1 MMNTV
6 KSFLSSVM
14 DIAMAVIPLI
24 GVLGVIFGDAIPFVG
39 FDVVDNISML
49 INQLGSGGLIVVIT
63 LGILYALFRR

>member
-6 KSFLSSVM
+6 KSFLGSVM

-24 GVLGVIFGDAIPFVG
+24 VVLGIIFGDAIPFVG

-49 INQLGSGGLIVVIT
+49 ISQLGSGGLVGVIT

>member
-6 KSFLSSVM
+6 KSFLGSVM
-14 DIAMAVIPLI
+14 DIAMTIIPLI
-24 GVLGVIFGDAIPFVG
+24 VVLGVIFGDAIPFVG

-49 INQLGSGGLIVVIT
+49 INSLGSGGLVGVIT

>member
-14 DIAMAVIPLI
+14 DIAMTIIPLI
-24 GVLGVIFGDAIPFVG
+24 VVLGVIFGDAIPFVG

-49 INQLGSGGLIVVIT
+49 INQLGSGGLVGVIT
-63 LGILYALFRR
+63 LGILYALFNR

>member
-6 KSFLSSVM
+6 KSFLSSIM

-24 GVLGVIFGDAIPFVG
+24 VVLGVIFGDAIPFVG

-49 INQLGSGGLIVVIT
+49 INQLGSGGLVGVIT
-63 LGILYALFRR
+63 LGILYALFNR

>member
-14 DIAMAVIPLI
+14 DIAMAIIPLI
-24 GVLGVIFGDAIPFVG
+24 VVLGVIFGDAIPFVG

-49 INQLGSGGLIVVIT
+49 INQLGSGGLIGVIT

>member
-14 DIAMAVIPLI
+14 DIAMAVNPLI
-24 GVLGVIFGDAIPFVG
+24 VVLGVIFGDAIPFVG

-49 INQLGSGGLIVVIT
+49 INQLGSGGLIGVIT

>member
-1 MMNTV
+1 MNTV

-14 DIAMAVIPLI
+14 DIAMAIIPLI
-24 GVLGVIFGDAIPFVG
+24 VVLGVIFGDAIPFVG

-49 INQLGSGGLIVVIT
+49 INQLGSGGLIGVIT

>member
-24 GVLGVIFGDAIPFVG
+24 VVLGVIFGDAIPFVG

-49 INQLGSGGLIVVIT
+49 INQLGSGGLIGVIT

>member
-14 DIAMAVIPLI
+14 DIAMTIIPLI
-24 GVLGVIFGDAIPFVG
+24 VVLGVIFGDAIPFVG

-49 INQLGSGGLIVVIT
+49 INQLGSGGLVGVIT
-63 LGILYALFRR
+63 IGILYALFRR

>member
-14 DIAMAVIPLI
+14 DIGMAVIPLI
-24 GVLGVIFGDAIPFVG
+24 VVLGVIFGDAIPFVG

-49 INQLGSGGLIVVIT
+49 ISQLGSGGLVGVIT

>member
-6 KSFLSSVM
+6 KSFLTSVM

-24 GVLGVIFGDAIPFVG
+24 VVLGVIFGDSIPFVG

-49 INQLGSGGLIVVIT
+49 ISQLGSSGLIGVIT
-63 LGILYALFRR
+63 LGILYGLFRR

>member
-6 KSFLSSVM
+6 KSFLSGIM
-14 DIAMAVIPLI
+14 DIAMAIIPLI
-24 GVLGVIFGDAIPFVG
+24 VVLGVIFGDNIPFVG

-49 INQLGSGGLIVVIT
+49 INQLGSGGLVGVIT

>member
-6 KSFLSSVM
+6 KGFLSSVM
-14 DIAMAVIPLI
+14 DIAMAIIPLI
-24 GVLGVIFGDAIPFVG
+24 VVLGVIFGDAIPFVG

-49 INQLGSGGLIVVIT
+49 INQLGSSGLIGVIT

>member
-6 KSFLSSVM
+6 KSFLTSVM
-14 DIAMAVIPLI
+14 DIAMAIIPLI
-24 GVLGVIFGDAIPFVG
+24 VVLGGIFGDAIPFVG

-49 INQLGSGGLIVVIT
+49 INQLGSGGLIGVIT

>member
-6 KSFLSSVM
+6 KSFLTSVM
-14 DIAMAVIPLI
+14 DIAMAIIPLI
-24 GVLGVIFGDAIPFVG
+24 VVLGVIFGDAIPFVG

-49 INQLGSGGLIVVIT
+49 INQLGSGGLIGVIT

>member
-1 MMNTV
+1 MNTV

-24 GVLGVIFGDAIPFVG
+24 VVLGVIFGDNVPFLG
-39 FDVVDNISML
+39 TEVVDNISML
-49 INQLGSGGLIVVIT
+49 INQLGSGGLVGVIT

>member
-14 DIAMAVIPLI
+14 DIAMTIIPLI
-24 GVLGVIFGDAIPFVG
+24 VVLGVIFGDAIPFVG

-49 INQLGSGGLIVVIT
+49 INQLGSGGLVGVIT
-63 LGILYALFRR
+63 NGILYALFRR

>member
-6 KSFLSSVM
+6 KSVLSSVM
-14 DIAMAVIPLI
+14 EIAMAVIPLI
-24 GVLGVIFGDAIPFVG
+24 VVLGVIFGDAIPFVG

-49 INQLGSGGLIVVIT
+49 INQLGSGGLIGVIT

>member
-6 KSFLSSVM
+6 KSFLGSVM
-14 DIAMAVIPLI
+14 DIAMAIIPLI
-24 GVLGVIFGDAIPFVG
+24 VVLGVIFGDAIPFVG

-49 INQLGSGGLIVVIT
+49 INQLGSGGLVGVIT

>member
-14 DIAMAVIPLI
+14 DIAMAIIPLI
-24 GVLGVIFGDAIPFVG
+24 VVLGVIFGDAIPFVG

-49 INQLGSGGLIVVIT
+49 VNQLGSSGLIGVIT
-63 LGILYALFRR
+63 LGVLYALFRR

>member
-6 KSFLSSVM
+6 KSFLTSVM
-14 DIAMAVIPLI
+14 DIAMAIIPLI
-24 GVLGVIFGDAIPFVG
+24 VVLGVIFGDAIPFVG

-49 INQLGSGGLIVVIT
+49 INQLGSSGLIGVIT

>member
-24 GVLGVIFGDAIPFVG
+24 VVLGVIFGDNVPFLG
-39 FDVVDNISML
+39 TEVVDNISML
-49 INQLGSGGLIVVIT
+49 INQLGNGGLIGVIT

>member
-6 KSFLSSVM
+6 KSFLSGIM
-14 DIAMAVIPLI
+14 DVAMAIIPLI
-24 GVLGVIFGDAIPFVG
+24 VVLGVIFGDNIPFVG

-49 INQLGSGGLIVVIT
+49 INQLGSGGLVGVIT

>member
-24 GVLGVIFGDAIPFVG
+24 VVLGVIFGDNVPFLG
-39 FDVVDNISML
+39 TEVVDNISML
-49 INQLGSGGLIVVIT
+49 INQLGSGGLVGVIT